1 VGVFVV
7 EKDEPLRILIR
18 TVLSQNTSD
27 VQAKKARERIK
38 DVPVEE
44 LHKLDDLEERIRPA
58 GLVKQKARTIREIS
72 RRASEIRSRLNLEPE
87 ELRRR
92 LMSIKGIGPKTAD
105 LLLIYLG
112 HRAFPIDT
120 HIRRIASRLGRGK
133 GYEEIRR
140 FVMSEIESVDDLF
153 ELHKALI
160 SLGRS
165 VCKPRPECEKCPLK
179 DLCPRRNRLISN
191 EGRNP

>member
-1 VGVFVV
+1 M
-7 EKDEPLRILIR
+7 EKDEPIRILIR

-27 VQAKKARERIK
+27 VQAKKAWENIK

-44 LHKLDDLEERIRPA
+44 LHKLEDLEERIRPA

-72 RRASEIRSRLNLEPE
+72 RRANEIRSRLDLDPE

-92 LMSIKGIGPKTAD
+92 LMRIKGIGPKTAD

-112 HRAFPIDT
+112 HKAFPIDT
-120 HIRRIASRLGRGK
+120 HIKRIASRLGRGRT
-133 GYEEIRR
+133 YEEIRE
-140 FVMSEIESVDDLF
+140 FVMGEIDSVDDLF

-160 SLGRS
+160 S
-165 VCKPRPECEKCPLK
+165 
-179 DLCPRRNRLISN
+179 
-191 EGRNP
+191 